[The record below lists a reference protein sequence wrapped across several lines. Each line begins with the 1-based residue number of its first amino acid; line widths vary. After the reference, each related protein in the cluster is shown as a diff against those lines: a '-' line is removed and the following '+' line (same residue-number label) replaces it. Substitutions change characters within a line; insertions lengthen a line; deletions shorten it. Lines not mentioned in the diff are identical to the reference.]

1 MKKENLMKIYM
12 SLFALIATPNVRVVN
27 IYILG
32 PEWLVL
38 GNGKVKPG
46 LIIPVVMNYRSV
58 VDLSNVNSWII
69 AQAQDM
75 PSTIQRV
82 CQVVESN

>member
-1 MKKENLMKIYM
+1 MKIYM
-12 SLFALIATPNVRVVN
+12 SLFTRIAMLNVGAVK

-32 PEWLVL
+32 PVRIVL

-46 LIIPVVMNYRSV
+46 LVIPVVMNYRSII
-58 VDLSNVNSWII
+58 DLSNVNSWII
-69 AQAQDM
+69 SKAQDM
-75 PSTIQRV
+75 PSTIQWV

>member
-1 MKKENLMKIYM
+1 MYM
-12 SLFALIATPNVRVVN
+12 SLFARIAILNMRVVN

-32 PEWLVL
+32 PVLLVL

-46 LIIPVVMNYRSV
+46 LIIPIVMNNRSILN
-58 VDLSNVNSWII
+58 LSNVNSWII

-75 PSTIQRV
+75 PSPIQRV
-82 CQVVESN
+82 RQVVESN

>member
-1 MKKENLMKIYM
+1 MKIYM
-12 SLFALIATPNVRVVN
+12 SLFALVAMLNMRVVN

-32 PEWLVL
+32 PVCLVL

-46 LIIPVVMNYRSV
+46 LIIPVVMNYCSII
-58 VDLSNVNSWII
+58 DLSNVNSWII

-75 PSTIQRV
+75 PSTIQWV